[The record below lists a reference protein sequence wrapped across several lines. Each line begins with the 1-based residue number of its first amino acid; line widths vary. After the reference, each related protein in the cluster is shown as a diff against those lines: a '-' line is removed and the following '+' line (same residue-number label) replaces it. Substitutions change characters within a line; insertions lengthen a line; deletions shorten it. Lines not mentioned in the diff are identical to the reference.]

1 MGGKRVQGLHIRG
14 FNPVDIH
21 TLHQMDSV
29 CFPADIAYSRAELQF
44 YISHK
49 NSITRIAELE
59 NEVVGFTVGRVID
72 RSTAHVITLDVIQS
86 VRRSKVGSAL
96 IESLHREFRN
106 KGARLSFLEVD
117 IGNVAARRFYE
128 AHKYRYVEVLPGYYN
143 GRSDA
148 LRMVRNLSQE

>member
-1 MGGKRVQGLHIRG
+1 MCGNRVQGLHIRG
-14 FNPVDIH
+14 FKPLDIQV
-21 TLHQMDSV
+21 LYQMDSV

-49 NSITRIAELE
+49 DSITRVAELKDV
-59 NEVVGFTVGRVID
+59 VVGFAVGRVRD
-72 RSTAHVITLDVIQS
+72 RSTAHVMTLDVIQS
-86 VRRSKVGSAL
+86 ARRSRVGTAL
-96 IESLHREFRN
+96 IDSLHHEFRS

-117 IGNVAARRFYE
+117 VENVAARRFYE

-148 LRMVRNLSQE
+148 LRMVRNLALD